1 MSNVIDNR
9 VVEMR
14 FDNGQFEKG
23 VQQSLSTLDKLKQ
36 ALDFSK
42 FGDIGSK
49 INFNSVSGAITT
61 AGEKFSAFE
70 AIAVGALMKIGA
82 QAVELGEKL
91 VKSLSIDQISAGWE
105 KYGEMTSNVA
115 TIMAATGDDID
126 VVSAQMEKLLY
137 FTDETSYNFT
147 DMANNIGKFT
157 ANGIGLDSATQAME
171 GIATWAAKSGQNAG
185 TASRAMYNLA
195 QAIGMGA
202 LKLQDWKSVE
212 LANMGTK
219 EFKEQAIQAGLA
231 VGTLTKGIDGV
242 AKTAKGTKVEINN
255 FRETLQEGWLDTNAL
270 METLNGYGKAA
281 ELISDIHDATGLY
294 AADMMDL
301 VDKQK
306 AGELTTRDLANA
318 LGLQGDQSSEAK
330 VAVDALGDSI
340 RKLASD
346 EYAFSLEAYKAG
358 QEARTFKD
366 AIDATKDAVSSGWM
380 QTFQLIFGQYDEAK
394 KLWSDVAEG
403 LYDIFTNGR
412 DARNELLKDW
422 GSSNWDKLKDEIGD
436 TGASVDTFTKNVEK
450 YLREAYQSD
459 DVDKIIKKYGSINE
473 AIKQGAFDSKELA
486 NAVKASISDII
497 SGSGGL
503 ESAEEKLKSIQQTV
517 KDVWSGALGNGEE
530 RKAAVEAL
538 GFDYDTI
545 QKLVDKG
552 AEYEIKLEDLTEEE
566 LKAIGLGEK
575 EIEQLKAIQGD
586 YDSLLKIAGQGGR
599 EMLAEGIVNAL
610 TDINDLL
617 TLVKDTWA
625 QFFGSITSE
634 GLLNVTKNFRDL
646 TESLKLYNEETGELT
661 STGEKVHNI
670 LNKIFSAAQN
680 VVKIFQNVG
689 RIVGDFVKS
698 LAPAADAA
706 KTLANSLYELF
717 MSVTGRLGDFLETVD
732 LTDQFGKVS
741 SLAAEAITFLAGKV
755 DELRVRFEKWKPGD
769 SLGKLGEVLQGAK
782 QKISDFFKTTEDG
795 VTPFQK
801 IVNMF
806 DTLAEKAKNIKNVF
820 QPLKDFFKDFW
831 SGLKDALDLNG
842 VTNVFD
848 GIARVFKNIY
858 EAFKKILSNFTIGD
872 MLKAAA
878 GYIGVQ
884 LLRLAK
890 VIPDIGKGI
899 TWVIDQF
906 YGVTKSLKGILKNF
920 QSGGFLKG
928 AFGSGGLMGAL
939 FPGMN
944 GSNLSPLVR
953 NIKAVAES
961 ILMLGGGVLMLAA
974 ALAILAAIKPEKL
987 VVALAA
993 MVATL
998 GAVGG
1003 VVVGLTTLMKALKIN
1018 PAELIAVAAAIAVVS
1033 AALLVLAAALAAF
1046 SLVAKMDTMWEGFIA
1061 MAASLVVVAAAL
1073 GMLAKQELG
1082 LQMIAVAAAIAIVA
1096 ASLLVLAAAL
1106 AAFSAVVMMNTWQ
1119 TGLLAMVATLAAV
1132 AVALGVLEE
1141 HCNPVKLLAAAAAIA
1156 VVSASLLI
1164 MAAALGA
1171 FTLIA
1176 NQGIAAAAGLLAMV
1190 AVLAALTAALIIL
1203 SALGPSILIGAAAL
1217 VAASVAVV
1225 AIAAGLAAAAVAVAA
1240 LGVAVA
1246 ALITAVGISV
1256 GVAIAAVATGI
1267 SVAVITVAAA
1277 VTAVVAAVAA
1287 SIALLAAGIGS
1298 AISSIATGIATAVT
1312 AIGVAIG
1319 TIATVISAG
1328 VGNAISAI
1336 GTGLGTAISALA
1348 QGLGTAIDAIGT
1360 GIGGA
1365 ISGLGEG
1372 IGGSIAAV
1380 GTGIGKA
1387 FEEVG
1392 NGIAKGISAISQ
1404 SIGSFG
1410 DSIASIGQGI
1420 ESFGGSVKTLGLIDL
1435 VTIGHGLVELA
1446 KGLKEI
1452 NKNPFKGDASQVQAY
1467 AQALQ
1472 NLSQVTTQI
1481 TTLGETLKTTM
1492 STLGTEMSQNL
1503 ANGIQNG
1510 ISQVGAAATTIV
1522 NNLKVSFDGAVAE
1535 STRSGAAIGIE
1546 FVRGIQNGISGAASA
1561 GQQLAQAAVQAVQS
1575 SVGQF
1580 TQIGYQFSNG
1590 LAQGIRNGS
1599 SIVSSAVQSVVNQ
1612 AVNAARS
1619 AAQVHSPSR
1628 VFAKIGEYFSLGM
1641 AKGIDEGAREVAKST
1656 DALVNDAVDGV
1667 ANAMSKIVDTLNT
1680 DVDMDPVITPVL
1692 DLSNIQNN
1700 SKKLNQMLSK
1710 NKMTIDAVSDIS
1722 MNHNA
1727 MQQAAIDQQNRGV
1740 TASID
1745 PALAAALM
1753 NQANSGPVDVKI
1765 NFNGSLAQ
1773 LAAVLQPAIVAETN
1787 RIGKSLINA

>member
-23 VQQSLSTLDKLKQ
+23 VQESLSTLDKLKQ

-42 FGDIGSK
+42 FGDVGSK
-49 INFNSVSGAITT
+49 INFNSVSSAITT

-70 AIAVGALMKIGA
+70 AITLGAFMKIGA

-91 VKSLSIDQISAGWE
+91 VKSLSIEQISAGWE
-105 KYGEMTSNVA
+105 KYGEMTTNVA

-157 ANGIGLDSATQAME
+157 ANGIGLESATQAME

-185 TASRAMYNLA
+185 TASRVMYNLA

-231 VGTLTKGIDGV
+231 VGTLTKGIDGI
-242 AKTAKGTKVEINN
+242 AKTAKGTKVEVNN
-255 FRETLQEGWLDTNAL
+255 FRETLQEGWLNTDAL

-306 AGELTTRDLANA
+306 AGELTTKDLANA
-318 LGLQGDQSSEAK
+318 LNLQGDQSDEAK
-330 VAVDALGDSI
+330 AAIDALGDSI

-346 EYAFSLEAYKAG
+346 EYDFSLQAYKAG

-366 AIDATKDAVSSGWM
+366 AIEATKDAVSSGWM

-394 KLWSDVAEG
+394 KLWSGVAEG

-422 GSSNWDKLKDEIGD
+422 GSSNWDKLKGKIGD
-436 TGASVDTFTKNVEK
+436 TGASVDLFTKNVEK
-450 YLREAYQSD
+450 YLKEAYQSED
-459 DVDKIIKKYGSINE
+459 IEKIIKKYGSINE
-473 AIKQGAFDSKELA
+473 AIKQGAFDSKDLA

-503 ESAEEKLKSIQQTV
+503 QTAEEKLKSIQQTV
-517 KDVWSGALGNGEE
+517 KDVWAGALGNGEQ

-545 QKLVDKG
+545 QKLVNKG
-552 AEYEIKLEDLTEEE
+552 AEYEIKLEDLTEDE

-610 TDINDLL
+610 TDINELL

-634 GLLNVTKNFRDL
+634 GLLNVTRNFKEL
-646 TESLKLYNEETGELT
+646 TESLKLYDGESKNLT
-661 STGEKVHNI
+661 ATGEKVHSV
-670 LNKIFSAAQN
+670 LTKVFSAVQN
-680 VVKIFQNVG
+680 VAKIFQNVG
-689 RIVGDFVKS
+689 RIIGDFVKS
-698 LAPAADAA
+698 LSPAASAA

-717 MSVTGRLGDFLETVD
+717 MSVTGRLGDWLETVD

-741 SLAAEAITFLAGKV
+741 NLAAEAITFLAGKV
-755 DELRVRFEKWKPGD
+755 DDLRRKFEQWKPGEGL
-769 SLGKLGEVLQGAK
+769 SKLGETFQGVR

-801 IVNMF
+801 IINAF
-806 DTLAEKAKNIKNVF
+806 EALGERAKNLKNIF

-858 EAFKKILSNFTIGD
+858 DALKKILTNFTVGD
-872 MLKAAA
+872 LLKAAA
-878 GYIGVQ
+878 AYIGAQ

-899 TWVIDQF
+899 TWVIDQL
-906 YGVTKSLKGILKNF
+906 YGVSKSLKGILKNF

-944 GSNLSPLVR
+944 GSNLNPIIR
-953 NIKAVAES
+953 NIKAVGEAV
-961 ILMLGGGVLMLAA
+961 LMLGGGVLALAA

-993 MVATL
+993 MVAAL
-998 GAVGG
+998 GSVGAV
-1003 VVVGLTTLMKALKIN
+1003 VIGLTTLMKALSIN
-1018 PAELIAVAAAIAVVS
+1018 PAELIAVAAAIAIVS
-1033 AALLVLAAALAAF
+1033 AALIVLAAALGAF
-1046 SLVAKMDTMWEGFIA
+1046 ALVAKMDTMWEGFIA

-1096 ASLLVLAAAL
+1096 ASLVVLAAAL
-1106 AAFSAVVMMNTWQ
+1106 AAFSAVVMMPTWQ
-1119 TGLLAMVATLAAV
+1119 TGLVAMIASLT
-1132 AVALGVLEE
+1132 AVALALGLLAEY
-1141 HCNPVKLLAAAAAIA
+1141 CSPVKLLAAAAAIA
-1156 VVSASLLI
+1156 VVSASLVL
-1164 MAAALGA
+1164 MAAALAA

-1176 NQGIAAAAGLLAMV
+1176 NQGVAAAAGLLTLV

-1217 VAASVAVV
+1217 AAGAVAVV
-1225 AIAAGLAAAAVAVAA
+1225 ALAAGLAAAAIAVAA
-1240 LGVAVA
+1240 LGAAIAVA
-1246 ALITAVGISV
+1246 IGAVGIAV

-1277 VTAVVAAVAA
+1277 VTAVVAAVTA
-1287 SIALLAAGIGS
+1287 SISMLASAIGS
-1298 AISSIATGIATAVT
+1298 AISSLVGGISSAAAAIAT
-1312 AIGVAIG
+1312 AIG
-1319 TIATVISAG
+1319 TIITVISQGLAEG
-1328 VGNAISAI
+1328 VSALAE
-1336 GTGLGTAISALA
+1336 GLAAVISALA
-1348 QGLGTAIDAIGT
+1348 TGIGGAIEGLAT

-1380 GTGIGKA
+1380 GAGIGAA
-1387 FEEVG
+1387 FAEIG
-1392 NGIAKGISAISQ
+1392 NGISKGISAISE

-1420 ESFGGSVKTLGLIDL
+1420 ESFGLSVKTLGFIDM

-1446 KGLKEI
+1446 KGLKEL
-1452 NKNPFKGDASQVQAY
+1452 NKNPFKGDVNGIQAY
-1467 AQALQ
+1467 ATALKD
-1472 NLSQVTTQI
+1472 LSQVSTQI
-1481 TTLGETLKTTM
+1481 TAVGETLKTTM
-1492 STLGTEMSQNL
+1492 GTLGTEMAQNL

-1510 ISQVGAAATTIV
+1510 ISSVQSAATTIV

-1535 STRSGAAIGIE
+1535 STRSGAAIGSE
-1546 FVRGIQNGISGAASA
+1546 FVRGIQNGISGASSA
-1561 GQQLAQAAVQAVQS
+1561 GRQLAQSAVQS
-1575 SVGQF
+1575 IQSFTSQF
-1580 TQIGYQFSNG
+1580 QQIGYQLSSG
-1590 LAQGIRNGS
+1590 LASGVRSGS
-1599 SIVSSAVQSVVNQ
+1599 GLVSSAVQSVVSQ
-1612 AVNAARS
+1612 AVQAARS
-1619 AAQVHSPSR
+1619 AAQVNSPSR
-1628 VFAKIGEYFSLGM
+1628 VFAEIGNYFSLGM
-1641 AKGIDEGAREVAKST
+1641 AKGIDKGATAVANST
-1656 DALVNDAVDGV
+1656 EEMVDMAIDGVSNAMKIIAEAVD
-1667 ANAMSKIVDTLNT
+1667 A
-1680 DVDMDPVITPVL
+1680 DMNIDPVITPVL
-1692 DLSNIQNN
+1692 DLTNIEEN
-1700 SKKLNQMLSK
+1700 SKEIDSMLASSK
-1710 NKMTIDAVSDIS
+1710 YSLDSAGGIS
-1722 MNHNA
+1722 MNYGM
-1727 MQQAAIDQQNRGV
+1727 MQQAAMDQQNRGLV
-1740 TASID
+1740 ATID

-1753 NQANSGPVDVKI
+1753 DQANAGSVDVKI
-1765 NFNGSLAQ
+1765 SFNGSLAQ
-1773 LAAVLQPAIVAETN
+1773 LAAVLQPAIVTETN